1 MMQTEQLG
9 IALSTNHTVKETDRG
24 RHHCWTPRSGDT
36 GAAYQQSCFG
46 VLPNPWT
53 VSGAF

>member
-1 MMQTEQLG
+1 MQTEQLG
-9 IALSTNHTVKETDRG
+9 NALCTNHTVKETDHG
-24 RHHCWTPRSGDT
+24 RNHCWTPRSGDT
-36 GAAYQQSCFG
+36 GAAYQQSCSG